1 MRVVIIGLG
10 GIGTA
15 LTEFMCRYIN
25 YKEELNPRQMM
36 LVDGDTYEM
45 KNMTRQIFKEF
56 GNKAEIKA
64 DELELRF
71 RDIEFDV
78 YPSYVTTEN
87 ISDIIKEKDMVMLCV
102 DNHKTRKV
110 VSDYCSTLNEITLIS
125 GGNDWI
131 DGNTQLYIRKEGKDI
146 TPSLTSYHPE
156 IDNPADKSP
165 DELSCEELSTSAPQ
179 LFFTNAVAAIYM
191 CLMFYNVLNSKTVPA
206 SEVYFDIEQMAALSK
221 IREVK

>member
-36 LVDGDTYEM
+36 LVDGDTYEL
-45 KNMTRQIFKEF
+45 KNMRRQIFKEF

-78 YPSYVTTEN
+78 YPSYVNQEN
-87 ISDIIKEKDMVMLCV
+87 IGDVIRENDMVMLCV
-102 DNHKTRKV
+102 DNHKTRKIV
-110 VSDYCSTLNEITLIS
+110 NDYCSTCNNVTLIS

-131 DGNTQLYIRKEGKDI
+131 DGNTQLYIRKDGADI
-146 TPSLTSYHPE
+146 TPSLTAYHPE
-156 IDNPADKSP
+156 IANPADKSP
-165 DELSCEELSTSAPQ
+165 EELSCEELSTSAPQ
-179 LFFTNAVAAIYM
+179 LFFTNAVAAVYM
-191 CLMFYNVLNSKTVPA
+191 CLMFYNVVNSDKVPA
-206 SEVYFDIEQMAALSK
+206 SEVYFDIELMSALSK
-221 IREVK
+221 VREVR